1 MKSSD
6 YRHYYD
12 WISLQFLLLQ
22 IIMSFTAKYNKWYNR
37 TVKYIT
43 GISWM
48 TKEIMKKQEE
58 VRKKQLFN
66 VAFVA
71 IMYADKII
79 YTKKIL
85 EDSFSCSVYHLR
97 NSFWWNKFKL

>member
-1 MKSSD
+1 
-6 YRHYYD
+6 
-12 WISLQFLLLQ
+12 
-22 IIMSFTAKYNKWYNR
+22 
-37 TVKYIT
+37 
-43 GISWM
+43 M

-97 NSFWWNKFKL
+97 NSF